1 MLQAVTS
8 GMLAALSDAMV
19 QRLLGATR
27 LAWRRCMLMSLYGL
41 LFYGAPT
48 WLRLIRGA

>member
-8 GMLAALSDAMV
+8 GVIAALSDAIV
-19 QRLLGATR
+19 QRLLGATS
-27 LAWRRCMLMSLYGL
+27 LSWRRCMLMSLYGL
-41 LFYGAPT
+41 RFYGAPT